1 MPLWSKGRC
10 SLLKSNL
17 KGRTLPDTG
26 EHAAASSWPL
36 FVALELNVIL
46 PGKAD
51 YLRGGI
57 SEPVPLDM
65 MTSPPLLG
73 LLYEVTAG
81 QPARQVLVEDL
92 PFKNSATA
100 SGYVPLTYKGITF
113 PC

>member
-1 MPLWSKGRC
+1 MLSSPGRH
-10 SLLKSNL
+10 L
-17 KGRTLPDTG
+17 
-26 EHAAASSWPL
+26 
-36 FVALELNVIL
+36 
-46 PGKAD
+46 
-51 YLRGGI
+51 GGDI

-65 MTSPPLLG
+65 MTSRPLLG

-81 QPARQVLVEDL
+81 QAARQVLVEDL